1 MSVLFTLSLLF
12 LVGCGGG
19 GEEGNSGSK
28 DDGNPSASDQSD
40 FVEYGVAGNIVE
52 ITPSEDEAISGTIRV
67 EGPEE
72 NGATYKEA
80 VVTITPNTIIYL
92 SEATNFESLE
102 VGMYV
107 NVFLE
112 DDVKESQPIQ
122 ATAKQINII
131 PKDSE

>member
-1 MSVLFTLSLLF
+1 MSILFTLTLLF
-12 LVGCGGG
+12 LVGCGNGG
-19 GEEGNSGSK
+19 DTEEENSGSK

-52 ITPSEDEAISGTIRV
+52 ITPSGDDPKSGIIRV

-72 NGATYKEA
+72 NGAKYKEA
-80 VVTITPNTIIYL
+80 VVTITPDTIIYL

-131 PKDSE
+131 PE

>member
-1 MSVLFTLSLLF
+1 MFTLSLLF
-12 LVGCGGG
+12 LVGCGNGG
-19 GEEGNSGSK
+19 NDHEGKSK

-52 ITPSEDEAISGTIRV
+52 ITPSEDDPKSGTIRV

-72 NGATYKEA
+72 NGAKYNEA
-80 VVTITPNTIIYL
+80 VVTVTPDTIIYL
-92 SEATNFESLE
+92 SEVTNFESLE
-102 VGMYV
+102 MGMYV

-131 PKDSE
+131 PE